1 MIKIINIIATNRKAR
16 HEYHILNKYEAGIV
30 LQGSEV
36 KALREG
42 KANVK
47 EAYIRFS
54 GHELYIVGMHIGD
67 YSNAGYTAHSAV
79 HDRKLLMHSKELM
92 KIKKTIDEKGK
103 TLIPLSL
110 YFKNNRVKVEFALAQ
125 GKKLFD
131 KRKAKMDQDVKRQVD
146 RELKGRLKK

>member
-1 MIKIINIIATNRKAR
+1 MNIIATNRKAR

-92 KIKKTIDEKGK
+92 KIKKAIDEKGK

-131 KRKAKMDQDVKRQVD
+131 KRKTKMDQDMKRQVD
-146 RELKGRLKK
+146 REMKGRLKK

>member
-1 MIKIINIIATNRKAR
+1 MNIIATNRKAR

-30 LQGSEV
+30 LLGSEV

-79 HDRKLLMHSKELM
+79 HDRKLLMHSKELT
-92 KIKKTIDEKGK
+92 KIKKIIDEKGK

-110 YFKNNRVKVEFALAQ
+110 YFKNNRVKVELALAQ

-131 KRKAKMDQDVKRQVD
+131 KRKAKMDQDVKRLVD

>member
-1 MIKIINIIATNRKAR
+1 MNIIATNRKAR

-30 LQGSEV
+30 LHGSEV

-47 EAYIRFS
+47 ESYIRFS
-54 GHELYIVGMHIGD
+54 GHELYIVGMHIGE
-67 YSNAGYTAHSAV
+67 YSNAGYAAHAAV
-79 HDRKLLMHSKELM
+79 HDRKLLMHRRELT
-92 KIKKTIDEKGK
+92 KIKKIINEKGK

-110 YFKNNRVKVEFALAQ
+110 YFKNNRIKVEFGLAQ

-131 KRKAKMDQDVKRQVD
+131 KRKTKMDKDVKRQVD
-146 RELKGRLKK
+146 REMKGRVKK